1 MEKLNNIFFT
11 LMARGPDGNI
21 FFSLIFIK
29 EIMEVSQSNMFVLWF
44 YEVLL
49 WLYCLLYLCSW
60 SFWSERERTD
70 GDTTCEERKRTEAI
84 SPMIL
89 FFFLSFWYQD
99 FDPFLGIFWVGDC
112 DDRIIKYW
120 FLFNLTLDLKIQ
132 LSSKMLIM

>member
-70 GDTTCEERKRTEAI
+70 GDTICEERKRKEAI

-89 FFFLSFWYQD
+89 FFFFFLSIDSVFLSF
-99 FDPFLGIFWVGDC
+99 FLGIKILIHLWGKIFWDGNC
-112 DDRIIKYW
+112 DDRIIKY
-120 FLFNLTLDLKIQ
+120 LF
-132 LSSKMLIM
+132 

>member
-21 FFSLIFIK
+21 FFSLIFFK

-49 WLYCLLYLCSW
+49 WLYLCSW

-70 GDTTCEERKRTEAI
+70 GDTICEERKRKEAI

-89 FFFLSFWYQD
+89 FFFFFWATILFFFLSF
-99 FDPFLGIFWVGDC
+99 FLVSRFWSIYGGRYFEMGIVMIGLLNIC
-112 DDRIIKYW
+112 S
-120 FLFNLTLDLKIQ
+120 NLTWLWI
-132 LSSKMLIM
+132 